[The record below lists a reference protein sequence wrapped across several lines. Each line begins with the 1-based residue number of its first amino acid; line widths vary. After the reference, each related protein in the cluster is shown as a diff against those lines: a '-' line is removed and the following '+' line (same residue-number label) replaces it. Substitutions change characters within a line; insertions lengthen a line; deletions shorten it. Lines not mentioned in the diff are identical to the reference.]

1 VRSAARRLAATSE
14 AERDAALEQI
24 ALGIEARVDEILA
37 ANALDG
43 EAAAGERPAIRDRLA
58 LDPDRVAAL
67 AAAVR
72 AVAALPS
79 PVGETIRELRPPSGI
94 RIRKVRVPLG
104 VVLVVYEARPN
115 VTVDAAALCLK
126 SANACILR
134 GSRMAANTNR
144 VLTDI
149 VRAGLAEVG
158 LPADAVTA
166 VEGGH
171 DQLAALIADPATAD
185 VVIPRGG
192 EQLKKLLLRESRIP
206 VLAAA
211 GGNCHVYV
219 DAAADADR
227 AVAIALN
234 AKVQRPGVCNAA
246 ETLLVHRDRPELLE
260 RISADLASAGVE
272 LEEGDEAFA
281 TEFLDMRMAVGT
293 VDSLDEAIEHIN
305 RYGTGHSEAIVT
317 EDEAAA
323 ARFCAEVDAAA
334 VYVNASTRFTDGG
347 EYGMGAEIGN
357 STNRLHARGPVG
369 LEELTTT
376 KYVVHGDGHVRAC
389 RCLAPAIHAEVP
401 GTGGA

>member
-1 VRSAARRLAATSE
+1 MSVAPTKPDVRGAARRLAATSE

-24 ALGIEARVDEILA
+24 ALGIERRGDEILA

-94 RIRKVRVPLG
+94 RIRKLRVPLG
-104 VVLVVYEARPN
+104 VVLIVYEARPN

-134 GSRMAANTNR
+134 GSRMAAHTNR
-144 VLTDI
+144 VLTDV
-149 VRAGLAEVG
+149 VRAALAEAG

-171 DQLAALIADPATAD
+171 DELAALIADPATAD

-192 EQLKKLLLRESRIP
+192 EELKKMLLRESRIP

-227 AVAIALN
+227 ALAIALN

-246 ETLLVHRDRPELLE
+246 ETLLVHRDRPELLR
-260 RISADLASAGVE
+260 RISAELESAGVE
-272 LEEGDEAFA
+272 LAEGDEAFA
-281 TEFLDMRMAVGT
+281 TEFLDMKMAVGT

-323 ARFCAEVDAAA
+323 ARFCSEVDAAA

-376 KYVVHGDGHVRAC
+376 KYVVHGDGHVR
-389 RCLAPAIHAEVP
+389 E
-401 GTGGA
+401 

>member
-1 VRSAARRLAATSE
+1 VSVAPAKPDVRGAARRLAATSE
-14 AERDAALEQI
+14 AERDAALERI
-24 ALGIEARVDEILA
+24 ACGIELRADEILA

-58 LDPDRVAAL
+58 LDPGRVAAL

-94 RIRKVRVPLG
+94 RIRKLRVPLG

-134 GSRMAANTNR
+134 GSRMAVNTNR
-144 VLTDI
+144 VLTDV
-149 VRAGLAEVG
+149 VRAGLAEAG
-158 LPADAVTA
+158 LPADAVTS

-171 DQLAALIADPATAD
+171 DALAALIADPATAD

-192 EQLKKLLLRESRIP
+192 EELKKLLLRESRIP

-246 ETLLVHRDRPELLE
+246 ETLLVHAGRPELLE
-260 RISADLASAGVE
+260 RIRAVLEAAGVE
-272 LEEGDEAFA
+272 LAEGEEAFA
-281 TEFLDMRMAVGT
+281 TEFLDLKMAVGA
-293 VDSLDEAIEHIN
+293 VASLDEAIEHIN

-323 ARFCAEVDAAA
+323 ARFTSEVDAAA

-376 KYVVHGDGHVRAC
+376 KYVVHGDGHVRA
-389 RCLAPAIHAEVP
+389 
-401 GTGGA
+401 

>member
-1 VRSAARRLAATSE
+1 MSVAPATPGVRGAARRLAATSE
-14 AERDAALEQI
+14 AERDAALERI
-24 ALGIEARVDEILA
+24 ACGIELRADEILA

-58 LDPDRVAAL
+58 LDPGRVAAL

-94 RIRKVRVPLG
+94 RIRKLRVPLG

-134 GSRMAANTNR
+134 GSRMAVNTNR
-144 VLTDI
+144 VLTDV
-149 VRAGLAEVG
+149 VRAGLAEAG
-158 LPADAVTA
+158 LPANAVTS

-171 DQLAALIADPATAD
+171 DALAALIADPATAD

-192 EQLKKLLLRESRIP
+192 EELKKLLLRESRIP

-246 ETLLVHRDRPELLE
+246 ETLLVHAGRPELLE
-260 RISADLASAGVE
+260 RIRAVLEAAGVE
-272 LEEGDEAFA
+272 LAQGEEAFA
-281 TEFLDMRMAVGT
+281 TEFLDLKMAVGA
-293 VDSLDEAIEHIN
+293 VASLDEAIEHIN

-323 ARFCAEVDAAA
+323 ARFTSEVDAAA

-357 STNRLHARGPVG
+357 STSRLHARGPVG

-376 KYVVHGDGHVRAC
+376 KYVVHGDGHVRA
-389 RCLAPAIHAEVP
+389 
-401 GTGGA
+401 

>member
-1 VRSAARRLAATSE
+1 MSVAPAKPDVRSAARRLAVTSE
-14 AERDAALEQI
+14 SERDAALEQI
-24 ALGIEARVDEILA
+24 ALGIEAGVGEILA

-58 LDPDRVAAL
+58 LDADRVAAL

-79 PVGETIRELRPPSGI
+79 PVGETIRQLRPPSGI

-134 GSRMAANTNR
+134 GSRMAAHTNR
-144 VLTDI
+144 VLTGI
-149 VRAGLAEVG
+149 VRARLAEAG
-158 LPADAVTA
+158 LPAEAVTA

-192 EQLKKLLLRESRIP
+192 EELKKLLLRESRIP

-227 AVAIALN
+227 AVAIVLN

-246 ETLLVHRDRPELLE
+246 ETLLVHRDRPDLLE
-260 RISADLASAGVE
+260 RISAELESAGVE
-272 LEEGDEAFA
+272 LEDGDEAFA

-293 VDSLDEAIEHIN
+293 VESLGAAIEHIN

-317 EDEAAA
+317 GDESAA

-376 KYVVHGDGHVRAC
+376 KYVVHGDGHVR
-389 RCLAPAIHAEVP
+389 E
-401 GTGGA
+401 

>member
-1 VRSAARRLAATSE
+1 VSVAPARPDVRGAARRLAATSE
-14 AERDAALEQI
+14 AERDAALELI
-24 ALGIEARVDEILA
+24 ARGIEARAGEILA

-43 EAAAGERPAIRDRLA
+43 EAAAGARPAIRDRLA
-58 LDPDRVAAL
+58 LDPGRVAAL

-94 RIRKVRVPLG
+94 RIRKLRVPLG

-126 SANACILR
+126 SANACMLR

-144 VLTDI
+144 VLADV
-149 VRAGLAEVG
+149 VRAGLADAG

-171 DQLAALIADPATAD
+171 DELGALIADPETAD

-192 EQLKKLLLRESRIP
+192 EELKKLLLRESRIP

-246 ETLLVHRDRPELLE
+246 ETLLVHADRPELLA
-260 RISADLASAGVE
+260 RICAELEAAGVE
-272 LEEGDEAFA
+272 LADGEEAFA
-281 TEFLDMRMAVGT
+281 TEFLDLKMAVGT
-293 VDSLDEAIEHIN
+293 VESLDEAIAHVN
-305 RYGTGHSEAIVT
+305 RYGTGHSEANVT
-317 EDEAAA
+317 EAEAAA

-376 KYVVHGDGHVRAC
+376 KYVVHGDGHVR
-389 RCLAPAIHAEVP
+389 E
-401 GTGGA
+401 

>member
-1 VRSAARRLAATSE
+1 VSVAPATPDVRSAARRLAVTSE
-14 AERDAALEQI
+14 SERDAALEQI
-24 ALGIEARVDEILA
+24 ALGIEAGVGEILA

-58 LDPDRVAAL
+58 LDADRVAAL

-134 GSRMAANTNR
+134 GSRMAAHTNR
-144 VLTDI
+144 VLADI
-149 VRAGLAEVG
+149 VRARLAEAG
-158 LPADAVTA
+158 LPAEAVTA

-192 EQLKKLLLRESRIP
+192 EELKKLLLRESRIP

-227 AVAIALN
+227 AVAIVLN

-246 ETLLVHRDRPELLE
+246 ETLLVHRDRPDLLE
-260 RISADLASAGVE
+260 RISAELESAGVE
-272 LEEGDEAFA
+272 LEDGDEAFA

-293 VDSLDEAIEHIN
+293 VESLDAAIEHIN

-317 EDEAAA
+317 GDESAA

-376 KYVVHGDGHVRAC
+376 KYVVHGDGHVR
-389 RCLAPAIHAEVP
+389 E
-401 GTGGA
+401 

>member
-1 VRSAARRLAATSE
+1 EPPAGRVGGRGRLLQRGRCGRARRPRRGRVRGQREPLRGGRPGPGARPPRPARSRAPGRPGAAVSVASARPDVRGAARRLAATSE

-43 EAAAGERPAIRDRLA
+43 EAAAGERLA
-58 LDPDRVAAL
+58 LDSDRVAAL

-79 PVGETIRELRPPSGI
+79 PVGETIRQLRPPSGI
-94 RIRKVRVPLG
+94 RIQKVRVPLG

-144 VLTDI
+144 ELTDI
-149 VRAGLAEVG
+149 VRAGLAEAG

-192 EQLKKLLLRESRIP
+192 EELKKLLLRESRIQ

-234 AKVQRPGVCNAA
+234 AK
-246 ETLLVHRDRPELLE
+246 
-260 RISADLASAGVE
+260 
-272 LEEGDEAFA
+272 
-281 TEFLDMRMAVGT
+281 
-293 VDSLDEAIEHIN
+293 
-305 RYGTGHSEAIVT
+305 
-317 EDEAAA
+317 
-323 ARFCAEVDAAA
+323 
-334 VYVNASTRFTDGG
+334 
-347 EYGMGAEIGN
+347 
-357 STNRLHARGPVG
+357 
-369 LEELTTT
+369 
-376 KYVVHGDGHVRAC
+376 
-389 RCLAPAIHAEVP
+389 
-401 GTGGA
+401 

>member
-1 VRSAARRLAATSE
+1 MSVAPARPDVRSAARRLAATSE
-14 AERDAALEQI
+14 SERDAALEQI
-24 ALGIEARVDEILA
+24 ALGIAARGDEILA

-58 LDPDRVAAL
+58 LDAERVAAL

-94 RIRKVRVPLG
+94 RIRKLRVPLG

-149 VRAGLAEVG
+149 VRAGLAEAG

-171 DQLAALIADPATAD
+171 EELAALIADPSTAD

-192 EQLKKLLLRESRIP
+192 EELKKLLLRESRIP

-260 RISADLASAGVE
+260 RISAELESAGVE
-272 LEEGDEAFA
+272 LAQGENAFA
-281 TEFLDMRMAVGT
+281 TEFLDLKMAVGT
-293 VDSLDEAIEHIN
+293 VGSLDEAIEHIN

-323 ARFCAEVDAAA
+323 ARFCSEVDAAA

-376 KYVVHGDGHVRAC
+376 KYVVHGDGHVRA
-389 RCLAPAIHAEVP
+389 
-401 GTGGA
+401 

>member
-1 VRSAARRLAATSE
+1 MSATGLAPTPAARAREASRALAALDG
-14 AERDAALEQI
+14 AARDAALAAVAA
-24 ALGIEARVDEILA
+24 ALERRTDEVLA
-37 ANALDG
+37 ANAEDVAG
-43 EAAAGERPAIRDRLA
+43 AEGQTAAIVDRLR
-58 LDPDRVAAL
+58 LDPGRVAGI
-67 AAAVR
+67 AAAVLGIAELPDPIG
-72 AVAALPS
+72 AV
-79 PVGETIRELRPPSGI
+79 LRDFTLENGI
-94 RIRKVRVPLG
+94 RIRKLRVPLG

-149 VRAGLAEVG
+149 VRAGLAEAG

-171 DQLAALIADPATAD
+171 EELAALIADPSTAD

-192 EQLKKLLLRESRIP
+192 EELKKLLLRESRIP

-260 RISADLASAGVE
+260 RISAELESAGVE
-272 LEEGDEAFA
+272 LAQGDDAFA
-281 TEFLDMRMAVGT
+281 TEFLDLKMAVGT
-293 VDSLDEAIEHIN
+293 VGSLDEAIEHIN

-323 ARFCAEVDAAA
+323 ARFCSEVDAAA

-376 KYVVHGDGHVRAC
+376 KYVVHGDGHVRA
-389 RCLAPAIHAEVP
+389 
-401 GTGGA
+401 

>member
-1 VRSAARRLAATSE
+1 MSVAATPDVRAAARRLAATSE
-14 AERDAALEQI
+14 AERDAALEAI
-24 ALGIEARVDEILA
+24 ARGIEARVDEILA

-43 EAAAGERPAIRDRLA
+43 EAAMGQRPAIRDRLA
-58 LDPDRVAAL
+58 LDPGRVAAL

-94 RIRKVRVPLG
+94 RIRKLRVPLG

-144 VLTDI
+144 ILTDV
-149 VRAGLAEVG
+149 VRSGLADAGL
-158 LPADAVTA
+158 PPDAVTA

-171 DQLAALIADPATAD
+171 DELAALIANPDTAD

-192 EQLKKLLLRESRIP
+192 EELKKLLLRESRIP

-211 GGNCHVYV
+211 GGNCHVYI
-219 DAAADADR
+219 DEAADADR
-227 AVAIALN
+227 ALAIALN

-246 ETLLVHRDRPELLE
+246 ETLLVHRDRPELLT
-260 RISADLASAGVE
+260 RISAALESAGVE
-272 LEEGDEAFA
+272 LAGGDEAFA
-281 TEFLDMRMAVGT
+281 TEFLDMKMAVGA
-293 VDSLDEAIEHIN
+293 VDSLDDAIEHIN

-323 ARFCAEVDAAA
+323 ARFTSEVDAAA

-376 KYVVHGDGHVRAC
+376 KYVVHGDGHVR
-389 RCLAPAIHAEVP
+389 E
-401 GTGGA
+401 

>member
-144 VLTDI
+144 VLTGI

-376 KYVVHGDGHVRAC
+376 KYVVHGDGHVR
-389 RCLAPAIHAEVP
+389 E
-401 GTGGA
+401 

>member
-1 VRSAARRLAATSE
+1 VSVAPATPDVRSAARRLAVTSE

-24 ALGIEARVDEILA
+24 ALGIEAGVGEILA

-58 LDPDRVAAL
+58 LDADRVAAL

-79 PVGETIRELRPPSGI
+79 PVGETIRQLWPPSGI

-134 GSRMAANTNR
+134 GSRMAAHTNR
-144 VLTDI
+144 VLADI
-149 VRAGLAEVG
+149 VRARLAEAG
-158 LPADAVTA
+158 LPAEAVTA

-192 EQLKKLLLRESRIP
+192 EELKKLLLRESRIP

-227 AVAIALN
+227 AVAIVLN

-246 ETLLVHRDRPELLE
+246 ETLLVHRDRPDLLE
-260 RISADLASAGVE
+260 RISAELESAGVE
-272 LEEGDEAFA
+272 LEDGDEAFA

-293 VDSLDEAIEHIN
+293 VESLDAAIEHIN

-317 EDEAAA
+317 GDESAA

-376 KYVVHGDGHVRAC
+376 KYVVHGDGHVR
-389 RCLAPAIHAEVP
+389 E
-401 GTGGA
+401 

>member
-1 VRSAARRLAATSE
+1 VSVAPARPDVRAAARRLAAASE
-14 AERDAALEQI
+14 AERDAALERI
-24 ALGIEARVDEILA
+24 ALGIEAGADEILA

-43 EAAAGERPAIRDRLA
+43 EAAAGQRPAIRDRLA
-58 LDPDRVAAL
+58 LDPERIAAL

-94 RIRKVRVPLG
+94 RIRKIRVPLG

-144 VLTDI
+144 VLTGI
-149 VRAGLAEVG
+149 VRAGLAEAG
-158 LPADAVTA
+158 LPADSVTA

-171 DQLAALIADPATAD
+171 DQLSALIADPATAD

-192 EQLKKLLLRESRIP
+192 EELKNLLLRESRIP

-211 GGNCHVYV
+211 GGNCHVYL

-227 AVAIALN
+227 AAAIALN

-260 RISADLASAGVE
+260 RISAELESAGVA
-272 LEEGDEAFA
+272 LEQGDDAFA
-281 TEFLDMRMAVGT
+281 TEFLDLRMAVGT

-323 ARFCAEVDAAA
+323 TRFCAEVDAAA

-376 KYVVHGDGHVRAC
+376 KYVVHGDGHVRD
-389 RCLAPAIHAEVP
+389 
-401 GTGGA
+401 

>member
-1 VRSAARRLAATSE
+1 VSVAPARPDVRSATRRLAAASE

-24 ALGIEARVDEILA
+24 ARGIEARVDEILA

-43 EAAAGERPAIRDRLA
+43 AAAAAERPAIRDRLA
-58 LDPDRVAAL
+58 LDSDRVAAL

-72 AVAALPS
+72 IVAALPS

-94 RIRKVRVPLG
+94 RIHKLRVPLG

-149 VRAGLAEVG
+149 VRAGLAEAG

-171 DQLAALIADPATAD
+171 DALAALIADPATAD

-192 EQLKKLLLRESRIP
+192 EELKKLLLRASRIP

-260 RISADLASAGVE
+260 RISAELESAGVE
-272 LEEGDEAFA
+272 LAEGDDAFA
-281 TEFLDMRMAVGT
+281 TEFLDLKMAVGT
-293 VDSLDEAIEHIN
+293 VDSLDEAIDHIN

-323 ARFCAEVDAAA
+323 TRFCSEVDAAA

-376 KYVVHGDGHVRAC
+376 KYVVHGDGHVRA
-389 RCLAPAIHAEVP
+389 
-401 GTGGA
+401 

>member
-1 VRSAARRLAATSE
+1 VSVAPATPDVRSAARRLAVTSE

-24 ALGIEARVDEILA
+24 ALGIEAGVGEILA

-58 LDPDRVAAL
+58 LDADRVAAL

-79 PVGETIRELRPPSGI
+79 PVGETIRQLWPPSGI

-134 GSRMAANTNR
+134 GSRMAAHTNR
-144 VLTDI
+144 VLTGI
-149 VRAGLAEVG
+149 VRARLAEAG
-158 LPADAVTA
+158 LPAEAVTA

-192 EQLKKLLLRESRIP
+192 EELKKLLLRESRIP

-227 AVAIALN
+227 AVAIVLN

-246 ETLLVHRDRPELLE
+246 ETLLVHRDRPDLLE
-260 RISADLASAGVE
+260 RISAELESAGVE
-272 LEEGDEAFA
+272 LEDGDEAFA

-293 VDSLDEAIEHIN
+293 VESLDAAIEHIN

-317 EDEAAA
+317 GDESAA

-376 KYVVHGDGHVRAC
+376 KYVVHGDGHVR
-389 RCLAPAIHAEVP
+389 E
-401 GTGGA
+401 

>member
-1 VRSAARRLAATSE
+1 VSVAPAKPDVRGAARRLAATSE
-14 AERDAALEQI
+14 AERDAALERI
-24 ALGIEARVDEILA
+24 ACGIELRADEILA

-58 LDPDRVAAL
+58 LDPGRVAAL

-94 RIRKVRVPLG
+94 RIRKLRVPLG

-134 GSRMAANTNR
+134 GSRMAVNTNR
-144 VLTDI
+144 VLTDV
-149 VRAGLAEVG
+149 VRAGLAEAG
-158 LPADAVTA
+158 LPAEAVTS

-171 DQLAALIADPATAD
+171 DALAALIADPATAD

-192 EQLKKLLLRESRIP
+192 EELKKLLLRESRIP

-246 ETLLVHRDRPELLE
+246 ETLLVHAGRPELLE
-260 RISADLASAGVE
+260 RIRAELEAAGVE
-272 LEEGDEAFA
+272 LAEGEEAFA
-281 TEFLDMRMAVGT
+281 TEFLDLKMAVGA
-293 VDSLDEAIEHIN
+293 VASLDEAIEHIN

-323 ARFCAEVDAAA
+323 ARFTSEVDAAA

-376 KYVVHGDGHVRAC
+376 KYVVHGDGHVRA
-389 RCLAPAIHAEVP
+389 
-401 GTGGA
+401 

>member
-1 VRSAARRLAATSE
+1 MSVAPARPDVRAAARRLAAASE
-14 AERDAALEQI
+14 AERDAALERI
-24 ALGIEARVDEILA
+24 ALGIEAGADEILA

-43 EAAAGERPAIRDRLA
+43 EAAAGQRPAIRDRLA
-58 LDPDRVAAL
+58 LDPERIAAL

-94 RIRKVRVPLG
+94 RIRKIRVPLG

-144 VLTDI
+144 VLTGI
-149 VRAGLAEVG
+149 VRAGLAEAG

-171 DQLAALIADPATAD
+171 DHLSALIADPATAD

-192 EQLKKLLLRESRIP
+192 EELKNLLLRESRIP

-211 GGNCHVYV
+211 GGNCHVYL

-227 AVAIALN
+227 AAAIALN

-260 RISADLASAGVE
+260 RISAELESAGVA
-272 LEEGDEAFA
+272 LEQGDDAFA
-281 TEFLDMRMAVGT
+281 TEFLDLRMAVGT

-323 ARFCAEVDAAA
+323 TRFCAEVDAAA

-376 KYVVHGDGHVRAC
+376 KYVVHGDGHVRD
-389 RCLAPAIHAEVP
+389 
-401 GTGGA
+401 

>member
-1 VRSAARRLAATSE
+1 VSVAPARPDVRSAARRLAATSE
-14 AERDAALEQI
+14 AGRDAALEQI
-24 ALGIEARVDEILA
+24 ALGIEARVDEILS

-94 RIRKVRVPLG
+94 RIQKVRVPLG

-149 VRAGLAEVG
+149 VRAGLAEAG

-192 EQLKKLLLRESRIP
+192 EELKKLLLRESRIP

-246 ETLLVHRDRPELLE
+246 ETLLVHRDRLELLE
-260 RISADLASAGVE
+260 RISAELESAGVE
-272 LEEGDEAFA
+272 LEQGDEAFA

-293 VDSLDEAIEHIN
+293 VESLDEAIAHIT

-323 ARFCAEVDAAA
+323 TRFCAEVDAAA

-376 KYVVHGDGHVRAC
+376 KYVVHGDGHVR
-389 RCLAPAIHAEVP
+389 E
-401 GTGGA
+401 

>member
-1 VRSAARRLAATSE
+1 MSVAPAKPDVRSAARRLAVTSE
-14 AERDAALEQI
+14 SERDAALEQI
-24 ALGIEARVDEILA
+24 ALGIEAGVGEILA

-58 LDPDRVAAL
+58 LDAERVAAL

-134 GSRMAANTNR
+134 GSRMAAHTNR
-144 VLTDI
+144 VLTGI
-149 VRAGLAEVG
+149 VRARLAEAG
-158 LPADAVTA
+158 LPAEAVTA

-192 EQLKKLLLRESRIP
+192 EELKKLLLRESRIP

-227 AVAIALN
+227 AVAIVLN

-246 ETLLVHRDRPELLE
+246 ETLLVHRDRPDLLE
-260 RISADLASAGVE
+260 RISAELESAGVE
-272 LEEGDEAFA
+272 LEDGDEAFA

-293 VDSLDEAIEHIN
+293 VESLDAAIEHIN
-305 RYGTGHSEAIVT
+305 RHGTGHSEAIVT
-317 EDEAAA
+317 DDESAA

-376 KYVVHGDGHVRAC
+376 KYVVRGDGHVR
-389 RCLAPAIHAEVP
+389 E
-401 GTGGA
+401 

>member
-1 VRSAARRLAATSE
+1 MSVAPAKPDVRGAARRLAATSV

-24 ALGIEARVDEILA
+24 ALRIERRADEILA
-37 ANALDG
+37 VNALDG

-94 RIRKVRVPLG
+94 RIRKLRVPLG

-144 VLTDI
+144 VLI
-149 VRAGLAEVG
+149 GVVRAGLAEAG

-171 DQLAALIADPATAD
+171 DELAALIADPATAD

-192 EQLKKLLLRESRIP
+192 EELKQMLLRDSRIP
-206 VLAAA
+206 VL
-211 GGNCHVYV
+211 GGRGRELPRLRRRGGRRR
-219 DAAADADR
+219 A

-246 ETLLVHRDRPELLE
+246 ETLLVHRDRPELLR
-260 RISADLASAGVE
+260 RISAALESAGVE
-272 LEEGDEAFA
+272 LPRA
-281 TEFLDMRMAVGT
+281 TMPT
-293 VDSLDEAIEHIN
+293 PPS
-305 RYGTGHSEAIVT
+305 S
-317 EDEAAA
+317 
-323 ARFCAEVDAAA
+323 
-334 VYVNASTRFTDGG
+334 ST
-347 EYGMGAEIGN
+347 
-357 STNRLHARGPVG
+357 
-369 LEELTTT
+369 
-376 KYVVHGDGHVRAC
+376 
-389 RCLAPAIHAEVP
+389 
-401 GTGGA
+401 

>member
-1 VRSAARRLAATSE
+1 VSVAPAKPDVRGAARRLAATSE

-24 ALGIEARVDEILA
+24 ALRIERRADEILA

-79 PVGETIRELRPPSGI
+79 PVGEKIRELHPPSGI
-94 RIRKVRVPLG
+94 RIVKVRVPLG

-144 VLTDI
+144 VLTDV
-149 VRAGLAEVG
+149 VRAGLIEAG

-171 DQLAALIADPATAD
+171 HELAALIADPATAD

-192 EQLKKLLLRESRIP
+192 EELKKLLLRESRIP

-211 GGNCHVYV
+211 GGNCHVYI
-219 DAAADADR
+219 DAAADSDR

-246 ETLLVHRDRPELLE
+246 ETLLVHRDRPDLLE
-260 RISADLASAGVE
+260 RISSALEAAGVE
-272 LEEGDEAFA
+272 LAEGEEAFA
-281 TEFLDMRMAVGT
+281 TEFLDMKIAVGT
-293 VDSLDEAIEHIN
+293 VDSLDEAIDHIN

-317 EDEAAA
+317 GDEAAA
-323 ARFCAEVDAAA
+323 ARFCSEVDAAA

-376 KYVVHGDGHVRAC
+376 KYVVHGDGHVRK
-389 RCLAPAIHAEVP
+389 
-401 GTGGA
+401 